1 MKILCIAGDPGGT
14 RTLSA
19 VIAELIQRGVDVQ
32 LVGYRQAIGIM
43 AEHGLPVA
51 FCDESMAEN
60 AAQHLRDWAPDL
72 LLASTSINGQD
83 YEKRF
88 IQAAR
93 SIGLPS
99 IGVLDFWANYRGRFS
114 TQPPDGPLNAVPD
127 LITVMDDKAVDDMVH
142 DGIARECM
150 IVTGQPA
157 FDELYLPSDVPSVR
171 RQVREAIGCAQ
182 DDLLLIFAS
191 QPFTDVSAETG
202 FRTVPFD
209 EMEVLELF
217 LQSLRQT
224 EAGSF
229 ARVWIR
235 PHPREG
241 ASKFEPFCGPQVFVS
256 STFDR
261 VQAIRAADAV
271 TGMSSTFLFEAALL
285 GLPVLSIQ
293 PRQVGEGPIPLASQG
308 LGEITKS
315 AEECPAAV
323 QRLLAACRLP
333 AASRTPGPG
342 SPFRPGAA
350 GRVADVVIDR
360 IRSRRAS

>member
-1 MKILCIAGDPGGT
+1 MKVLCIAGDPGGT
-14 RTLSA
+14 RTLSV
-19 VIAELIQRGVDVQ
+19 VIAELIRRGVDLQ

-43 AEHGLPVA
+43 KEHGLPVTV
-51 FCDESMAEN
+51 CDEAMAEN
-60 AAQHLRDWAPDL
+60 AVQHLRDWAPDL

-88 IQAAR
+88 IQAAKV
-93 SIGLPS
+93 IGLPS

-114 TQPPDGPLNAVPD
+114 TKPPDGPLNAVPD
-127 LITVMDDKAVDDMVH
+127 LITVMDTKAADDMVS
-142 DGIARECM
+142 DGIARDCL

-157 FDELYLPSDVPSVR
+157 FDQLYAPCDIPAVR
-171 RQVREAIGCAQ
+171 HQIRKSIGCRQ

-191 QPFTDVSAETG
+191 QPFRDVTAETG

-209 EMEVLELF
+209 EMEVLDLF
-217 LQSLRQT
+217 LHSLRQT
-224 EAGSF
+224 EVGA
-229 ARVWIR
+229 AAKVWIR
-235 PHPREG
+235 PHPREDSG
-241 ASKFEPFCGPQVFVS
+241 KFDPFCGQQVFVS
-256 STFDR
+256 GRFDR
-261 VQAIRAADAV
+261 IQAIHAADAV

-293 PRQVGEGPIPLASQG
+293 PRQVGEGPIPLVSLG
-308 LGEITKS
+308 MGEITKS

-323 QRLLAACRLP
+323 QRWL
-333 AASRTPGPG
+333 AASRIPHSSLTPGPE

-360 IRSRRAS
+360 IRSRQAS